1 MFTPGRFAL
10 ASGTMSETADPDSHR
25 TSTSERVELNLPLHV
40 RHASTVR
47 AVSCSIAADSGFSVD
62 DIDDLRLGVNE
73 VVSVVAD
80 ADHDGSARLI
90 VSFEFGAGSVR
101 FAAKRSGVEA
111 SLSAEDI
118 DPLAERILRA
128 VTDEFFVDAA
138 TFVVVK
144 HASRWQT
151 IS

>member
-1 MFTPGRFAL
+1 MSASSIPDRPGSANASSEIASSDIDGRVL
-10 ASGTMSETADPDSHR
+10 A
-25 TSTSERVELNLPLHV
+25 TSEKVEVDLPLHV

-47 AVSCSIAADSGFSVD
+47 AVSCSIAADCGFSVD
-62 DIDDLRLGVNE
+62 DIEDLRLGVNE

-101 FAAKRSGVEA
+101 FAARRTGVETP
-111 SLSAEDI
+111 LSASDI

-128 VTDEFFVDAA
+128 VTDEFSIDAE

-144 HASRWQT
+144 HAS
-151 IS
+151 

>member
-1 MFTPGRFAL
+1 
-10 ASGTMSETADPDSHR
+10 MSETTAPDSLS
-25 TSTSERVELNLPLHV
+25 TSTSERVELDLPLHV

-47 AVSCSIAADSGFSVD
+47 AVSCSIAADSGLSVD
-62 DIDDLRLGVNE
+62 DIEDLRLGVNE

-80 ADHDGSARLI
+80 ADHNGDARLI
-90 VSFEFGAGSVR
+90 VTFEFGAGSVR
-101 FAAKRSGVEA
+101 FAARRTGVE
-111 SLSAEDI
+111 SPLSDQDI

-144 HASRWQT
+144 HAS
-151 IS
+151 

>member
-1 MFTPGRFAL
+1 
-10 ASGTMSETADPDSHR
+10 MSETSAPDSLS
-25 TSTSERVELNLPLHV
+25 TSTSERVELDLPLHV

-47 AVSCSIAADSGFSVD
+47 AVSCSIAADSGLSVD
-62 DIDDLRLGVNE
+62 DIEDLRLGVNE

-80 ADHDGSARLI
+80 ADHDGDARLI
-90 VSFEFGAGSVR
+90 VSFEFGSGSVR
-101 FAAKRSGVEA
+101 FAARRTGVEA
-111 SLSAEDI
+111 PLSDQDI

-144 HASRWQT
+144 HAS
-151 IS
+151 